1 MGSGLT
7 ADEPN
12 QPKPWGAWVWLS
24 LPESTCW
31 LVLFQFCSEIQA
43 VQLPAESML
52 HRWNISLNWMRGKK
66 HQSSEIWT
74 VKTVDS
80 FSVLSSAQVWFSW
93 TKAIG
98 KWSCWGLRRWDLS
111 EEIRMP
117 FGVVGTIFLTESYIT
132 FLSLSIYILY
142 THNYIYN
149 IYIHTFFF
157 VRLIDIYIYII
168 YIHTYIHV
176 YM

>member
-117 FGVVGTIFLTESYIT
+117 LVWLDDFLTESYIT

-142 THNYIYN
+142 THNYIY
-149 IYIHTFFF
+149 IHTYFFF
-157 VRLIDIYIYII
+157 SLGSLIYIYICI

>member
-7 ADEPN
+7 ADQPN

-31 LVLFQFCSEIQA
+31 LVLFQFCSKIQA
-43 VQLPAESML
+43 VQLPADSML
-52 HRWNISLNWMRGKK
+52 HRWTIYHWIGFER
-66 HQSSEIWT
+66 E
-74 VKTVDS
+74 KTPKLWDVDCQNCR

-93 TKAIG
+93 TKATG

-117 FGVVGTIFLTESYIT
+117 LVWLDDFLTESCIT
-132 FLSLSIYILY
+132 CFSLTIYILY
-142 THNYIYN
+142 THNYIY
-149 IYIHTFFF
+149 IYTDIHIFF
-157 VRLIDIYIYII
+157 R
-168 YIHTYIHV
+168 
-176 YM
+176 